1 MKNETLILFC
11 ASCGKEFN
19 EGKHNK
25 CFPKLNR
32 NRYIDSSELDFYF
45 KLYAVQLSTI
55 IILLVY
61 LTTMMILEHV
71 L

>member
-1 MKNETLILFC
+1 MTTENLIC
-11 ASCGKEFN
+11 ATCGKKFN
-19 EGKHNK
+19 EGKHDK
-25 CFPKLNR
+25 CFSKLNR
-32 NRYIDSSELDFYF
+32 NRYIDSNELNFF
-45 KLYAVQLSTI
+45 LKLYAVQLSTI